1 MGYKR
6 ASAPSDV
13 LQSDALTSAMAGIG
27 MAFAAEPNYEANIED
42 TIYFASLEGMDR
54 DDLRTLSVL
63 TMWLSVF
70 SRWINADRLVRV
82 LQSQECSVRVR
93 CFWASFSRWMEK
105 DRRFGRLSKLYT
117 GPRIDLL
124 SAGTD
129 FLVRRFGE
137 DLRFQHGPLRVPANT
152 LRIRESDVLT
162 PAELARHH
170 RVFKHRVMMGP
181 SYRADLWASLEQDP
195 SLSVAALAR
204 RGHASFATAW
214 QVKQESDI
222 LADSVARKLP
232 PSR

>member
-6 ASAPSDV
+6 AIAPSDI
-13 LQSDALTSAMAGIG
+13 LQADALTSAMAGIG
-27 MAFAAEPNYEANIED
+27 VAFAAEPNHAANIED
-42 TIYFASLEGMDR
+42 TLYFASLEGMDR

-63 TMWLSVF
+63 TMWLSVY

-82 LQSQECSVRVR
+82 LQSQECSERVR
-93 CFWASFSRWMEK
+93 CFWTAFSRWMEK
-105 DRRFGRLSKLYT
+105 DRRFARLAAFYK
-117 GPRIDLL
+117 GPRLDLL
-124 SAGTD
+124 AAGMD

-137 DLRFQHGPLRVPANT
+137 DPRFQHGPLRVPANT

-170 RVFKHRVMMGP
+170 RVFKARVMMGP

-195 SLSVAALAR
+195 SLSVAEIAR

-214 QVKQESDI
+214 QVKQDFNM
-222 LADSVARKLP
+222 VAGKR
-232 PSR
+232 